1 MEYPQILNNLWISTR
16 KEYDL
21 KFIFPQNY
29 NFNNKLFGVIDYTTA
44 IFNIVWFLI
53 IFLLVNIFF
62 SSLIIK
68 IIIGIIFYFPVLLLS
83 IIGFNGENIVYVFS
97 YLFNFVKKQKIYFY
111 NK

>member
-1 MEYPQILNNLWISTR
+1 M
-16 KEYDL
+16 

-44 IFNIVWFLI
+44 IFNIIWFLI
-53 IFLLVNIFF
+53 FFLLVNLFF
-62 SSLIIK
+62 SSLMIK
-68 IIIGIIFYFPVLLLS
+68 IIICTIFYFPILLLS

-97 YLFNFVKKQKIYFY
+97 YLFNFIKKQKIYFY

>member
-1 MEYPQILNNLWISTR
+1 M
-16 KEYDL
+16 

-29 NFNNKLFGVIDYTTA
+29 TFNNKLFGIIDYTTA
-44 IFNIVWFLI
+44 IFNIVWFLF

-62 SSLIIK
+62 SSLILK
-68 IIIGIIFYFPVLLLS
+68 IIFTIIFCFPILLLS

-97 YLFNFVKKQKIYFY
+97 YLFNFIKKQKIYFY

>member
-1 MEYPQILNNLWISTR
+1 M
-16 KEYDL
+16 

-44 IFNIVWFLI
+44 IFNIIWFLI
-53 IFLLVNIFF
+53 IFLLVNLFF

-68 IIIGIIFYFPVLLLS
+68 IIIGIIFYFPILLLS
-83 IIGFNGENIVYVFS
+83 IVGFNGENIVYVFS
-97 YLFNFVKKQKIYFY
+97 YLFNFIKKQKIYFY